1 LDVHDLESFFW
12 VLFWICIHFNGPNEG
27 RIVPQFDR
35 WNYADTEELARLK
48 LGTVS
53 DEDIFHKT
61 AMEYFTDYYEP
72 LVPWLNRLRRVVF
85 PNGGRWK
92 SEDRELYS
100 RIKEIIREARKDPK
114 MFADK

>member
-1 LDVHDLESFFW
+1 MHPLYS
-12 VLFWICIHFNGPNEG
+12 PNEG

-35 WNYADTEELARLK
+35 WNYADTGELAKLK

-61 AMEYFTDYYEP
+61 TMEYFTDYYEP
-72 LVPWLNRLRRVVF
+72 LVPWLNRLQRVVF

-100 RIKEIIREARKDPK
+100 RIKEIIREARKDLEVL
-114 MFADK
+114 ADI